1 MNSPMQRF
9 RRPLALP
16 AWRRWAA
23 AWALVALFGIAFAP
37 SISRAL
43 QTERPDGALGL
54 ATLCAEGGRPPAP
67 DHTASDAA
75 CALCVL
81 AHAAPLTG
89 APAAAP
95 VALRRLD
102 HVLAAAPLLTGAPA
116 VAAWRLRARGPPS
129 IA

>member
-1 MNSPMQRF
+1 MLLRVH
-9 RRPLALP
+9 RPGVLP

-43 QTERPDGALGL
+43 QPERPDGVLGL
-54 ATLCAEGGRPPAP
+54 ATLCAEGGRSSLPAS
-67 DHTASDAA
+67 HAADAA

-95 VALRRLD
+95 VALHRLS
-102 HVLAAAPLLTGAPA
+102 HVLAAAPLLAGA
-116 VAAWRLRARGPPS
+116 AAAAPWRVRARGPPS